1 NYKYMHGFGNE
12 FESEALEGALP
23 IGRNTPRFAPYGLH
37 IEQLNGTAFTVP
49 RSAGNRRTWFYRI
62 RPSVMHLPFEK
73 YLSKNS
79 SGGPNRLV
87 TNFNDPN
94 QLEVVPNQ
102 LKWTPFK
109 IPKKSDG
116 LEIDFV
122 DGMSTI
128 CGAGD
133 PALGA
138 GIAIHIYCANSDM
151 KGRAFTNSDGDY
163 LIVPQKGALRIQTE
177 FGYMLVQP
185 NEICVIQRGM
195 RFRVEYVENPENK
208 EKSQQG
214 EGFRGYILE
223 VFGGHFEIPD
233 LGPIGANGLANP
245 RDFKIPTA
253 HYEDSKDCKDMVDGQ
268 YEIIQK
274 FSGEL
279 FSAKQSFS
287 PFDVVAWHGNY
298 TPYKYNLANFC
309 PMGSTSFDHVD
320 PSIYTVLTCK
330 SHKIGTAVADFVAFP
345 PRHITMDDT
354 FLIPYSHRNC
364 MSEFVG
370 LIYGEPNEEKGE
382 FMPGSASLHS
392 PMISH
397 GSDARSIMYE
407 YTREET
413 PLRIGD
419 NTMHIMFESMY
430 TLKTTKWVMQE
441 CDKIEHYYLKDW
453 KNIPIYFDPTN
464 RD

>member
-1 NYKYMHGFGNE
+1 
-12 FESEALEGALP
+12 
-23 IGRNTPRFAPYGLH
+23 
-37 IEQLNGTAFTVP
+37 
-49 RSAGNRRTWFYRI
+49 
-62 RPSVMHLPFEK
+62 
-73 YLSKNS
+73 
-79 SGGPNRLV
+79 
-87 TNFNDPN
+87 
-94 QLEVVPNQ
+94 
-102 LKWTPFK
+102 
-109 IPKKSDG
+109 
-116 LEIDFV
+116 
-122 DGMSTI
+122 
-128 CGAGD
+128 
-133 PALGA
+133 
-138 GIAIHIYCANSDM
+138 
-151 KGRAFTNSDGDY
+151 DGDY

-298 TPYKYNLANFC
+298 TPYKYNLADFC
-309 PMGSTSFDHVD
+309 PMGSTSFDHMD
-320 PSIYTVLTCK
+320 PSIFTVLTCK
-330 SHKIGTAVADFVAFP
+330 SHKIGTAVADFIIFP
-345 PRHITMDDT
+345 PRYMTLDNT
-354 FLIPYSHRNC
+354 FIVPYSHKNC
-364 MSEFVG
+364 MSEFLG
-370 LIYGEPNEEKGE
+370 LICGEPNEEKGE
-382 FMPGSASLHS
+382 FMPGGASLQGSVIPHC
-392 PMISH
+392 
-397 GSDARSIMYE
+397 SDARAIIQEFS
-407 YTREET
+407 REET
-413 PLRIGD
+413 SLRIGED
-419 NTMHIMFESMY
+419 TVLIMFESMY

-441 CDKIEHYYLKDW
+441 CKKIEQYHLKDW
-453 KNIPIYFDPTN
+453 KNIPVNFDPTN
-464 RD
+464 CDKHPTHHWALVQEDMLSYAIIYDTNSSNNNTNPK

>member
-1 NYKYMHGFGNE
+1 MNYLKDNYKYMHGFGNE

-37 IEQLNGTAFTVP
+37 IEQLNGTSFTVP

-102 LKWTPFK
+102 LRWSPFK

-287 PFDVVAWHGNY
+287 PFDV
-298 TPYKYNLANFC
+298 
-309 PMGSTSFDHVD
+309 
-320 PSIYTVLTCK
+320 
-330 SHKIGTAVADFVAFP
+330 
-345 PRHITMDDT
+345 
-354 FLIPYSHRNC
+354 
-364 MSEFVG
+364 
-370 LIYGEPNEEKGE
+370 
-382 FMPGSASLHS
+382 
-392 PMISH
+392 
-397 GSDARSIMYE
+397 
-407 YTREET
+407 
-413 PLRIGD
+413 
-419 NTMHIMFESMY
+419 
-430 TLKTTKWVMQE
+430 
-441 CDKIEHYYLKDW
+441 
-453 KNIPIYFDPTN
+453 
-464 RD
+464 